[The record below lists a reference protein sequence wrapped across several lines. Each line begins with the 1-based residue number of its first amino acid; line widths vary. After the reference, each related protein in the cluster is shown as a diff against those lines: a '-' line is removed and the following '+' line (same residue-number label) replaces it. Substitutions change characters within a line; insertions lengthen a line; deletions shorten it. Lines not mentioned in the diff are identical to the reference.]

1 MRKFFIVTF
10 LFLMSAFFSIYI
22 LFVNLDKSFL
32 KNKIVS
38 EFSSNFNHEL
48 NFNDEIDLSFF
59 PTLSVKINNV
69 NLTNHNLGAQLY
81 IKTLFLNL
89 KWLSILKKEIKINQI
104 KLEKPRLELKL
115 KKINISES
123 FSSNKLIHK
132 ISENNFLIKQP
143 FKFSYLKINDGIFEI
158 KSKNQEY
165 ILEDISLEATNT
177 SYFQINGNFKNK
189 SFLSDF
195 SFKSKFKE
203 FKKLNFE
210 IKHNFFNKK
219 EITHIKGSS
228 NYINGII
235 NIKADL
241 ESEYFNLDNFLIMN
255 SKKKKFVK
263 ENHNLIK
270 VNNYFYDTHNIIID
284 VNTKLK
290 RLIFNKFEF
299 DNIAAKINFI
309 KNNIY
314 IKNLNGKYLDAKYSS
329 NFMIDLFKKN
339 VNGVFFIE
347 NFPFVKTLNKKLKS
361 YIGNGRL
368 NATFSFTKRL
378 PLDHKIKNMKM
389 EGKFFLKDTII
400 LGVNVQE
407 TILMIDQIDNLNSF
421 LNNLSG
427 FKFKGSTKIE
437 TIEGDFILEDSN
449 LRVKNVYSEDDKI
462 KLNSEGN
469 YNILSENFSLKNRIK
484 IKTSKY
490 RDLPDFGIDIFGD
503 TSKYSINY
511 DIDRVKEHFFEKTLK
526 KILKKNNNKIIIDP
540 DNILELFN

>member
-1 MRKFFIVTF
+1 MRKLFIVTF
-10 LFLMSAFFSIYI
+10 LFLISAFFSIYI

-38 EFSSNFNHEL
+38 EFSSNFNHEI

-59 PTLSVKINNV
+59 PTFSVKINNV

-104 KLEKPRLELKL
+104 KLEKPRLKLNL
-115 KKINISES
+115 KKINISKS
-123 FSSNKLIHK
+123 FSSNKSIHK

-165 ILEDISLEATNT
+165 ILEDISLEATN
-177 SYFQINGNFKNK
+177 SSSFQINGNFKNK

-195 SFKSKFKE
+195 SFESQFKE
-203 FKKLNFE
+203 FEKLNFE

-219 EITHIKGSS
+219 EITYIKGTS

-241 ESEYFNLDNFLIMN
+241 ESEYFNLDNFLVMN
-255 SKKKKFVK
+255 SKKKKIVK
-263 ENHNLIK
+263 ENYNLIK
-270 VNNYFYDTHNIIID
+270 VNNYFYDIHNIIID

-290 RLIFNKFEF
+290 KLIFNKVEF

-329 NFMIDLFKKN
+329 NFMIDLSKRN

-347 NFPFVKTLNKKLKS
+347 NFPFVKTLSKKLKS

-368 NATFSFTKRL
+368 NGTFSFTKKL
-378 PLDHKIKNMKM
+378 PLDDKTKNMKM

-400 LGVNVQE
+400 LGVNAQE

-421 LNNLSG
+421 LNNLSS
-427 FKFKGSTKIE
+427 FKFTGSTKIE

-449 LRVKNVYSEDDKI
+449 LRIKNVYSEDDKI
-462 KLNSEGN
+462 KLNAEGD
-469 YNILSENFSLKNRIK
+469 YNILSKNFSLKNRIK

-490 RDLPDFGIDIFGD
+490 KDLPDFGIDIYGD

-511 DIDRVKEHFFEKTLK
+511 DIDRVKEHFFEKTLR
-526 KILKKNNNKIIIDP
+526 KILKNNNNRIIIDP